1 MEGVSDVSYKTYT
14 GYPSEMKKGKTDA
27 GMKGERTRAGVKD
40 EGIRAGM
47 KDERIGAGVSVS
59 AFGRARAKAKSK
71 YRIRKRLNY
80 NPREIASQILR
91 AGSAVSATQ
100 VLIRAKGKLAAVKQA
115 AANGDYDRNEVRAA
129 VAHANRMVSCAQKK
143 VRHMKKE
150 EMIKHKGKTNMVS
163 FGRQERKRALL
174 RMELRK
180 LKRKHRSDEVAEIR
194 QADLHYIK
202 QMIRQQQ
209 REAEER
215 MEAMLAD
222 TMTGVIEGEQA
233 ADTDMELAGADVSA
247 AGEAVSAE
255 TAGVDVVV

>member
-1 MEGVSDVSYKTYT
+1 MEGVSNVSYKTYT
-14 GYPSEMKKGKTDA
+14 GYPA
-27 GMKGERTRAGVKD
+27 GMKNEKTGAGERDEKARAGVKD
-40 EGIRAGM
+40 ERT
-47 KDERIGAGVSVS
+47 GAGVSVS
-59 AFGRARAKAKSK
+59 VSGRVRAKAKSK
-71 YRIRKRLNY
+71 NRIRKRLNY
-80 NPREIASQILR
+80 NSREISSQILR

-100 VLIRAKGKLAAVKQA
+100 VLIRAKGKLAAVKRA

-129 VAHANRMVSCAQKK
+129 VSHASRMVTCAQKK

-150 EMIKHKGKTNMVS
+150 ELIRHKGKTNKVS
-163 FGRQERKRALL
+163 FGRRERKRELL

-180 LKRKHRSDEVAEIR
+180 LKRKHRNDEATDIR

-202 QMIRQQQ
+202 QKIRQQQ

-247 AGEAVSAE
+247 AGEAVSVEA
-255 TAGVDVVV
+255 ASVDVVV